1 MEETMSDPI
10 PFEDATYLVER
21 AFVLAADKT
30 AAVLEQAIVT
40 IFTGKGGKKRI
51 SGSGRIHN
59 ILLVQLLEDH
69 DDLDMMLDLGGEF
82 KYYLTSPDIGAGKV
96 FAPDTQSSIQ
106 FSPTSPWQKMPEAEF
121 DQLIHQ
127 LKIL

>member
-1 MEETMSDPI
+1 MMSDAII
-10 PFEDATYLVER
+10 PFEDATYLVEK
-21 AFVLAADKT
+21 AFILAADHT
-30 AAVLEQAIVT
+30 AAVLEKAT
-40 IFTGKGGKKRI
+40 ITVYTGKGGKKRI

-69 DDLDMMLDLGGEF
+69 DDVDLILDLGGEF

-96 FAPDTQSSIQ
+96 FSPDTQSSIQ
-106 FSPTSPWQKMPEAEF
+106 FSPTSPWRQLPEAEF
-121 DQLIHQ
+121 DALVDQ

>member
-1 MEETMSDPI
+1 MSDAVI
-10 PFEDATYLVER
+10 PFEDATYLVEK
-21 AFVLAADKT
+21 AFILAADKT
-30 AAVLEQAIVT
+30 AAVLEKAT
-40 IFTGKGGKKRI
+40 ITVYTGKGGKKRL

-69 DDLDMMLDLGGEF
+69 EDVDLILDLGGEF

-96 FAPDTQSSIQ
+96 FSPDTQSSIQ
-106 FSPTSPWQKMPEAEF
+106 FSPTSPWRQMPEAEF
-121 DQLIHQ
+121 DQLINQ

>member
-1 MEETMSDPI
+1 MMSDAII
-10 PFEDATYLVER
+10 PFEDATYLVEK
-21 AFVLAADKT
+21 AFILAADKT
-30 AAVLEQAIVT
+30 AAVLEQAIITVY
-40 IFTGKGGKKRI
+40 TGKGGKKRI

-59 ILLVQLLEDH
+59 IFLVELLEDH
-69 DDLDMMLDLGGEF
+69 EDVDLILDLGGEF

-106 FSPTSPWQKMPEAEF
+106 FSPTSPWRQMPEAEF
-121 DQLIHQ
+121 DALVDQ

>member
-1 MEETMSDPI
+1 MEK
-10 PFEDATYLVER
+10 
-21 AFVLAADKT
+21 AFILAADNT
-30 AAVLEQAIVT
+30 AAVLEKAT
-40 IFTGKGGKKRI
+40 ITVYTGKGGKKRI

-69 DDLDMMLDLGGEF
+69 DDVDLILDLGGEF

-96 FAPDTQSSIQ
+96 FSPDTQSSIQ
-106 FSPTSPWQKMPEAEF
+106 FSPTSPWRQMPDAEF
-121 DQLIHQ
+121 DALVDQ